1 MKSKDLISWLK
12 RRIIKSEI
20 LEVKFKKPNKI
31 LDSQLNKLRDWV
43 LSSTISEI
51 NMDSPLKK
59 LTLISREFKN

>member
-20 LEVKFKKPNKI
+20 LEVNFKKPNKI